1 MIAPSPRSNSRQ
13 RGLTL
18 VELLIALTIGL
29 FVVGAIGALYVN
41 TRNGFSYANEVA
53 RIQETGR
60 FALETI
66 NRDIRMAGYN
76 GCSRSVAT
84 SNIITNGSS
93 NPLLDI
99 ATPIRGYEGGK
110 DTLPSA
116 LSGVGALSGTD
127 VLVLMGG
134 SGSGEM
140 VVKSHDPALAQI
152 ETLGHSV
159 KSGELLMVT
168 DCSKASMFQASAV
181 AANYIEHNAG
191 GSPGNC
197 AKFLGVT
204 CPSSGAAASYV
215 YKPGSSMMR
224 VFSNAYFIA
233 DSVANP
239 GTRSLYAM
247 ALEGTNGTSTKREL
261 LNNVEDMQISY
272 GVGDGNGNVISYVTA
287 NDLNAA
293 NNWNNVISVKIG
305 LLVRSTGTNVT
316 TGSQPYTFMKT
327 AGSTAE
333 SLEIPT
339 DRILRRVFSET
350 AVARNRTY

>member
-1 MIAPSPRSNSRQ
+1 MIASSPRSNSRQ

-29 FVVGAIGALYVN
+29 FVVGAIGVLYVN
-41 TRNGFSYANEVA
+41 TRNGFNYANEVA
-53 RIQETGR
+53 RIQEVGR
-60 FALETI
+60 FALETM

-76 GCSRSVAT
+76 GCSRSVVT
-84 SNIITNGSS
+84 SNIISNGSS

-99 ATPIRGYEGGK
+99 ATPIRGYEGGV
-110 DTLPSA
+110 DTLPSV
-116 LSGVGALSGTD
+116 LSGAGAISGTD
-127 VLVLMGG
+127 ALILMGG

-140 VVKSHDPALAQI
+140 VVQSHDPAAAQI
-152 ETLGHSV
+152 KTLGHSV
-159 KSGELLMVT
+159 KSGELLMIT

-181 AANYIEHNAG
+181 AADIIEHDAG

-197 AKFLGVT
+197 SQYLGVT

-233 DSVANP
+233 DSVSNP
-239 GTRSLYAM
+239 GTRSLYAL

-261 LNNVEDMQISY
+261 LNNVEDMQILY
-272 GVGDGNGNVISYVTA
+272 GVDSDGNGTVDSYVTA
-287 NDLNAA
+287 SGVA
-293 NNWNNVISVKIG
+293 NWSSVISVKIE
-305 LLVRSTGTNVT
+305 LLVRSSGANVS
-316 TGSQPYTFMKT
+316 TGSQTYTFMT
-327 AGSTAE
+327 EPGDTAE
-333 SLEIPT
+333 YEVTPS

>member
-29 FVVGAIGALYVN
+29 FVVGAVGVLYVN

-60 FALETI
+60 FALETM

-99 ATPIRGYEGGK
+99 ATPIRGYEGGV

-116 LSGVGALSGTD
+116 LSGAGALSGTD

-181 AANYIEHNAG
+181 AANYVEHNTG

-197 AKFLGVT
+197 SKFLGVT

-247 ALEGTNGTSTKREL
+247 ALEGTNGASTKREL

-272 GVGDGNGNVISYVTA
+272 GVDSDGNETADTYVTA
-287 NDLNAA
+287 SGVA
-293 NNWNNVISVKIG
+293 NWAKVISVKIA
-305 LLVRSTGTNVT
+305 LLVRSTGTNVS
-316 TGSQPYTFMKT
+316 TGSQPYTFMTT

-333 SLEIPT
+333 STVNPT

>member
-1 MIAPSPRSNSRQ
+1 MIAFSPRSNSRQ

-76 GCSRSVAT
+76 GCSRSVIT

-99 ATPIRGYEGGK
+99 ATPIRGYGGG
-110 DTLPSA
+110 TLPTA
-116 LSGVGALSGTD
+116 LSGAGALSGTD

-181 AANYIEHNAG
+181 AANYIEHNTG

-197 AKFLGVT
+197 SKFLGVT

-272 GVGDGNGNVISYVTA
+272 GVDGDGNGTADSYVRASGVT
-287 NDLNAA
+287 D
-293 NNWNNVISVKIG
+293 WSKVISVKIG
-305 LLVRSTGTNVT
+305 LLVRSAGANVS
-316 TGSQPYTFMKT
+316 TGSQPYTFMRPDGT
-327 AGSTAE
+327 TTE
-333 SLEIPT
+333 WLEAPT

>member
-53 RIQETGR
+53 RIQEVGR
-60 FALETI
+60 FALETM

-93 NPLLDI
+93 SPLLDI
-99 ATPIRGYEGGK
+99 ATPIRGYEGGV

-116 LSGVGALSGTD
+116 LSGAGALSGTD

-159 KSGELLMVT
+159 KPGELLMVT

-197 AKFLGVT
+197 SKFLGVT

-233 DSVANP
+233 DSVSNP

-272 GVGDGNGNVISYVTA
+272 GVDGDGNGTADSYVTA
-287 NDLNAA
+287 SGVT
-293 NNWNNVISVKIG
+293 NWSNVISVKIG
-305 LLVRSTGTNVT
+305 LLVRSTGTNVS
-316 TGSQPYTFMKT
+316 TGSQPYTFMTT

-333 SLEIPT
+333 STVTPS
-339 DRILRRVFSET
+339 DRIMRRVFSET

>member
-29 FVVGAIGALYVN
+29 FVVGAVGVLYVN

-93 NPLLDI
+93 NPLQDI
-99 ATPIRGYEGGK
+99 ATPIRGYEGGVH
-110 DTLPSA
+110 TLPSA
-116 LSGVGALSGTD
+116 LSSAGAISGTD

-181 AANYIEHNAG
+181 AANYIEHNTG

-197 AKFLGVT
+197 SKFLGVT

-215 YKPGSSMMR
+215 YKPGSSLMR
-224 VFSNAYFIA
+224 VSSKAYLIA
-233 DSVANP
+233 NSEANP
-239 GTRSLYAM
+239 GTRSLYAIPR
-247 ALEGTNGTSTKREL
+247 EWTPGTSKREFEL

-272 GVGDGNGNVISYVTA
+272 GVDSDGNETADTYVTA
-287 NDLNAA
+287 SGVA
-293 NNWNNVISVKIG
+293 NWAKVISVKIA
-305 LLVRSTGTNVT
+305 LLVRSTGTNVS